1 MRRSA
6 LTCLVLCLVG
16 SASAA
21 SNGHRRSAGPHVR
34 VGDLPGVT
42 ARRKERRH
50 RRRRSSAEVSATIGR
65 GGGESASSPSSS
77 DAVEGLKNSLA
88 SALASVCAKSLLQPF
103 DTIKSVQQHHE
114 GDLSLLS
121 AAKMITTREGGA
133 GFWELYA
140 GLAASAIGSMPSIG
154 IYYGVYSYGKRVL
167 IPYLQET
174 YGSKKSGG
182 GDNNS
187 NSKASIM
194 SDNALK
200 LVAVGISAALGNTA
214 ASAFRVPYEVV
225 KQKLQ
230 TGQYTGTMTCISAMF
245 KADGMRAF
253 FPSGGVAIQMLRDIP
268 YAIFTL
274 MAYEVLRDNYVTQA
288 ETTSPFRDAVAG
300 ATAGG
305 FGTFMTNPLDVLKT
319 RLQVQPELYSG
330 SVLLCTKMALEEAG
344 PTVFMRGIVPRMMHK
359 IPANGAFFV
368 FFEFFRRLLRVEGAH
383 DVKGSKS
390 ETKR

>member
-1 MRRSA
+1 
-6 LTCLVLCLVG
+6 
-16 SASAA
+16 
-21 SNGHRRSAGPHVR
+21 
-34 VGDLPGVT
+34 
-42 ARRKERRH
+42 
-50 RRRRSSAEVSATIGR
+50 
-65 GGGESASSPSSS
+65 
-77 DAVEGLKNSLA
+77 
-88 SALASVCAKSLLQPF
+88 
-103 DTIKSVQQHHE
+103 
-114 GDLSLLS
+114 
-121 AAKMITTREGGA
+121 MITTREGGA

-174 YGSKKSGG
+174 CGSKRSDIGKG
-182 GDNNS
+182 
-187 NSKASIM
+187 KAPLM

-245 KADGMRAF
+245 KADGMKAF

-319 RLQVQPELYSG
+319 RMQVEPELYSG
-330 SVLLCTKMALEEAG
+330 SVILCTKMALEDAG
-344 PTVFMRGIVPRMMHK
+344 PAVFMRGIVPRMMHK

-390 ETKR
+390 ESKR